1 MQNQGEKN
9 SFSRTQISKGLK
21 IFEVQGGGARGKKRD
36 LTKGWFLKQVVSPC
50 QNVGQCLS

>member
-21 IFEVQGGGARGKKRD
+21 FFEVQGGGARGKK
-36 LTKGWFLKQVVSPC
+36 KKSYQGVVP
-50 QNVGQCLS
+50 